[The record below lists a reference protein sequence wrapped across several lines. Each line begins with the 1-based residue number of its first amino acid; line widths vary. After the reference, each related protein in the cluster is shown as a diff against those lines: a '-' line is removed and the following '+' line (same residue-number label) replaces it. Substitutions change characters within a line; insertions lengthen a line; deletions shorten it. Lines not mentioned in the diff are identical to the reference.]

1 MASTFTTGFGIEKI
15 GDGEQ
20 AGAWGTTTN
29 HNLDIIDRIA
39 SYKAVGLSGT
49 THTLTIREASPG
61 SGTENLQDGMYRVIK
76 FTGALGGNNTV
87 TIAPNTSPAWF
98 IIVNA
103 TTDSGSSG
111 PYSVILTQGSGAN
124 ITVLNGKS
132 VAVYCDGAGSG
143 AAIYDAFSDLQIGND
158 LSLAS
163 DSAVINFGADSDV
176 KIIHDP
182 DDGLFLKSTATGD
195 DNPFLLTLQTGETDI
210 GDNDVIGKIA
220 FQAPDEATGTD
231 ANLVAAA
238 VQAVAEGDF
247 SSSSNATSLELM
259 TASSEAA
266 STKVYIDSA
275 GNVGVG
281 ESSPSSYYGNA
292 PRFVMSNT
300 TSGEETAITVRSA
313 TDGTGYLAFADSNS
327 GNARIAGYVQ
337 YQHSTDRLSLGIAE
351 SAEVRLTSAAFYPS
365 SADGTSLGLATN
377 EWSDLYLADGGVIYL
392 GNDQDVTIT
401 HDPDDGLFLK
411 STATGDDNPFLLTL
425 QTGET
430 DIAADDVL
438 GKIAFQ
444 APDEAAGTDA
454 NLVAAAVQAVSE
466 GDFSSSNNATTLQFM
481 TGASEAAT
489 AKMYVKSDGKVGIGT
504 ASPASNFQVSSS
516 GITDVKL
523 ETTATTSQSS
533 VTFQSPSG
541 DSAATHGLIGM
552 VDADTKWAIYYQQ
565 ASDHLDF
572 RFGGGG
578 TGDSRLKIKS
588 DGEVRTT
595 QDASNTFGYRCISN
609 HSSTPI
615 GMDVSFG
622 GAAPDNNTQY
632 FHRCIDT
639 SAVRMY
645 VMSDGDLQNADNS
658 YGGISDERIKES
670 ITDANSQWA
679 DLKAM
684 RVVNYKRKD
693 DVRAYGSDAKPMI
706 GLVAQELESVSP
718 GLVKSV
724 PPGPGDILSDSAFG
738 TLYED
743 GDDIPDGSAIGDV
756 KEIKEQVKS
765 INYSVLYMKAIKALQ
780 EAMTRIETLE
790 AKVAALE
797 A

>member
-1 MASTFTTGFGIEKI
+1 MASTYTTGFGIEKI

-29 HNLDIIDRIA
+29 HNLDIVDRIA

-176 KIIHDP
+176 KIVHDP

-300 TSGEETAITVRSA
+300 TSGEETAITIRSA
-313 TDGTGYLAFADSNS
+313 TDGLGYLAFADSNS
-327 GNARIAGYVQ
+327 GNDRYAGYIQ
-337 YQHSTDRLSLGIAE
+337 YAHSTDRMSLGIGT

-377 EWSDLYLADGGVIYL
+377 EWADLYLADGTVIYF
-392 GNDQDVTIT
+392 GNDQDLTLSHVADT
-401 HDPDDGLFLK
+401 GLDLK
-411 STATGDDNPFLLTL
+411 RTTGDNMYAELTL

-430 DIAADDVL
+430 DVAVNDLL
-438 GKIAFQ
+438 GKLSFQ
-444 APDEAAGTDA
+444 APDEATGTDA
-454 NLVAAAVQAVSE
+454 NLVAAAIQAVSE
-466 GDFSSSNNATTLQFM
+466 GNFSSSNNATSLQFM

-489 AKMYVKSDGKVGIGT
+489 AKMYVKSDGKVGINEAT
-504 ASPASNFQVSSS
+504 PDNLLHV
-516 GITDVKL
+516 DVN
-523 ETTATTSQSS
+523 
-533 VTFQSPSG
+533 
-541 DSAATHGLIGM
+541 SAATGTDALSVANRGVSSIGHTTGLSFQFDAAVPAAIRTELRDTSNGAGALFAM
-552 VDADTKWAIYYQQ
+552 VSTDGSAGNLTERW
-565 ASDHLDF
+565 
-572 RFGGGG
+572 
-578 TGDSRLKIKS
+578 KIFAN
-588 DGEVRTT
+588 GETRTT
-595 QDASNTFGYRCISN
+595 QDAASTFGYRCISN
-609 HSSTPI
+609 HSSSPI

-622 GAAPDNNTQY
+622 GGAPDNNTQY
-632 FHRCIDT
+632 FYRAIDT

-679 DLKAM
+679 DLKSM

-724 PPGPGDILSDSAFG
+724 PPGPGDIISNSAFG

-743 GDDIPDGSAIGDV
+743 GDAIPDGSAIGDV

-780 EAMTRIETLE
+780 EAMARIETLE

>member
-1 MASTFTTGFGIEKI
+1 MASTYTTGFGIEKI

-176 KIIHDP
+176 KIVHDP

-238 VQAVAEGDF
+238 IQAVAEGDF

-327 GNARIAGYVQ
+327 GNARIAGYIQ
-337 YQHSTDRLSLGIAE
+337 YQHSTDRLSLGIAQ

-365 SADGTSLGLATN
+365 VADGTSLGLATN

-430 DIAADDVL
+430 NIEANDVL

-444 APDEAAGTDA
+444 APDEGTGTDA
-454 NLVAAAVQAVSE
+454 ILVAAAVQAVSE
-466 GDFSSSNNATTLQFM
+466 GDFSSSSNATTLQFM

-489 AKMYVKSDGKVGIGT
+489 AKMYIKSDGKVGINEST
-504 ASPASNFQVSSS
+504 PDNLLHV
-516 GITDVKL
+516 DVN
-523 ETTATTSQSS
+523 
-533 VTFQSPSG
+533 
-541 DSAATHGLIGM
+541 SAATGTDALSVANKGVSSIGHTTGLRFQFDAAVPAVIRTELRDTTTGAGALFAM
-552 VDADTKWAIYYQQ
+552 VSTDGSAGNLTERW
-565 ASDHLDF
+565 
-572 RFGGGG
+572 
-578 TGDSRLKIKS
+578 KIFS
-588 DGEVRTT
+588 NGEARTT

-615 GMDVSFG
+615 GLDVSFG
-622 GAAPDNNTQY
+622 GGAPDNNTQY

-639 SAVRMY
+639 SAVKMY

-679 DLKAM
+679 DLKSM
-684 RVVNYKRKD
+684 RVVNYTRKD

-706 GLVAQELESVSP
+706 GLVAQELEKVSP